1 MGQQQNRRIQN
12 GKVLPQSPPKT
23 NHREL
28 REKNLIKGTSKNW
41 HMARDR
47 RLWRADKEQTP
58 GAAPLRAV
66 TGFATMAESIRICLP
81 SGCESFWLKEECSSL
96 GVST

>member
-1 MGQQQNRRIQN
+1 
-12 GKVLPQSPPKT
+12 
-23 NHREL
+23 
-28 REKNLIKGTSKNW
+28 
-41 HMARDR
+41 MARDR

-81 SGCESFWLKEECSSL
+81 SGCGSFWLKEECSSV
-96 GVST
+96 GVSLGYASVQKLFLRFQKYSATRQMRILRGSLYNFP